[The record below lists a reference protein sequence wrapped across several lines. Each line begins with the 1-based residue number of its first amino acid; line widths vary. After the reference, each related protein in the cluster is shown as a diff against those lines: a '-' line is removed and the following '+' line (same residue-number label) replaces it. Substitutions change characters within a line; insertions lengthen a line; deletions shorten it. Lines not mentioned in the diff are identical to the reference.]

1 MEESVEY
8 ILELIGKLSKSKQ
21 EEIYQS
27 LEIIIS
33 NPEKIIYDEEVTS
46 LDKTRKMGCPH
57 CDSKLTKGHGNYNG
71 RKRFRCVLCRKT
83 FTPLTNTPISN
94 TKYPEK
100 WGSFVSCCVE
110 GLSLRKISSRLDIHI
125 ATAFHWRHKL
135 MNAYKS
141 TQVLSGIA
149 EADETFFLHSEK
161 GNKSVSQKRKP
172 RKRGGK
178 ASTPGI
184 SNNQIP
190 VIVGTDR
197 DGNIIAGVAGNGRVS
212 AKDIKQVF
220 ENHIDSKSTLCTD
233 SHSSFKAFAKESHI
247 EYIPLNISK
256 GKRVVKKIYHIQNV
270 NNSHSKIKKW
280 MIRFNGVSSKYLQ
293 NYMNWFCLLAE
304 TKDQKDQSEKFAQKI
319 IHPSFK
325 VD

>member
-1 MEESVEY
+1 MRKSVQH
-8 ILELIGKLSKSKQ
+8 ILDLILKLPKSDQ
-21 EEIYQS
+21 EEIHQS
-27 LEIIIS
+27 LDTIIS
-33 NPEKIIYDEEVTS
+33 NPQKFVYDEEMNS
-46 LDKTRKMGCPH
+46 LKQEEKINCPH
-57 CDSKLTKGHGNYNG
+57 CDSKLTKGHGNYKG

-83 FTPLTNTPISN
+83 FTALTNTPIAH
-94 TKYPEK
+94 TQYPEK
-100 WGSFVSCCVE
+100 WSAFVSCYVE
-110 GLSLRKISSRLDIHI
+110 GLSLRKISSRLNINI
-125 ATAFHWRHKL
+125 TTAFSWRHKL
-135 MNAYKS
+135 MNAYES
-141 TQVLSGIA
+141 TQVLSGIT

-178 ASTPGI
+178 APTPGI

-197 DGNIIAGVAGNGRVS
+197 DGNMIAGVAGKGRIS

-270 NNSHSKIKKW
+270 NNSHAKIKKW

-293 NYMNWFCLLAE
+293 NYMKWFCLLDE
-304 TKDQKDQSEKFAQKI
+304 TKDQKDQSKKFAQKI
-319 IHPSFK
+319 IHPSFETN
-325 VD
+325 